1 MRAQGGLR
9 RNRQGIANLT
19 PVLATVA
26 TVALLAGCSNGSA
39 APSTTRASG
48 SGTTTATSS
57 APTTTSTFTTG
68 RTTTTTKGTAPTS
81 TTSPPNPSHWT
92 EAALLAQLVMV
103 GGEYSDPGASAQD
116 LVEGAGGLVF
126 LGQPA
131 AGTGPSLRSEM
142 TSLLTSASVPPFMA
156 TDEEGGEIE
165 RLSNIVGALP
175 WPRQM
180 AEQWTPA
187 QVTEQVA
194 AVARGMRAL
203 GMNMDLAPVLDT
215 ASTTDTID
223 DENYRSFSE
232 NGAVAGEYGAAFL
245 QGLAEGDMIGVV
257 KHFPG
262 LGHANGDTDEGPAT
276 DPPISQMVD
285 DDLVP
290 FRQTI
295 AGGVQVVMMS
305 NVTEPTWGST
315 PASLNAAAYAYLR
328 QLGFGGVIL
337 TDSLDAGAISAT
349 GSDGAQSVVEAID
362 AGADMAMVTSP
373 GDFPGALSGLEE
385 AVSSGRLPMSQVI
398 KSVDR
403 IVALKNAFL
412 PASEQITPPIWT
424 A

>member
-1 MRAQGGLR
+1 MRTQGGR
-9 RNRQGIANLT
+9 RHNRQRIGTWI
-19 PVLATVA
+19 PVLATL
-26 TVALLAGCSNGSA
+26 ALLAGCSNGSA
-39 APSTTRASG
+39 TPSTMRPPGSSTSAS
-48 SGTTTATSS
+48 ASS
-57 APTTTSTFTTG
+57 TTSTTA
-68 RTTTTTKGTAPTS
+68 RTTTTTKATDPPS

-103 GGEYSDPGASAQD
+103 GGEYSDPGASAQY
-116 LVEGAGGLVF
+116 LVDGAGGLVF

-131 AGTGPSLRSEM
+131 AGTGPALTSEM
-142 TSLLTSASVPPFMA
+142 TSLLSSATVPPFMA

-194 AVARGMRAL
+194 AIARGMRAL

-215 ASTTDTID
+215 ASSTDTID

-295 AGGVQVVMMS
+295 AGGVHVVMMS

-328 QLGFGGVIL
+328 QLGFGGVII

-349 GSDGAQSVVEAID
+349 GTDGAQAVVEAIES
-362 AGADMAMVTSP
+362 GADMAMVTSP
-373 GDFPGALSGLEE
+373 GDFAGALSGLEE
-385 AVSSGRLPMSQVI
+385 AVSSGRLAMTQVI
-398 KSVDR
+398 RSVDR

-412 PASEQITPPIWT
+412 PESERITPPT
-424 A
+424 QTG